1 MILRLQF
8 VVALGL
14 FLFSAAVTAQ
24 HVDDPYVLDDSQIQ
38 SLPLQPPKVKTTE
51 QDLIQTNIDIS
62 NWFDSVT
69 EGLDLFLVGKKITK
83 EKNKSSFKIEN
94 TSTSVEGENFS
105 NVTSLSIRP
114 RFQNLEEYFQLKF
127 TTYDEAEEKRNT
139 ERGYL
144 RRKTREQN
152 YGATLGFFRKL
163 GRVKTTFQPR
173 IELQDPLKV
182 SHSLAF
188 ESVADY
194 KYLAFNPKLEL
205 FADAKKGV
213 GVFQAYNFHIPINTT
228 FSMTFIN
235 DGEYLEKLHSLSV
248 TNGVALGQNLDD
260 KTGLTYSLLFD
271 SESRPVYYMTDYTTL
286 ITWHQVIYKNILD
299 YQITPN
305 INFDKKRS
313 FKGRAG
319 ISLSIGIN
327 F

>member
-1 MILRLQF
+1 M
-8 VVALGL
+8 
-14 FLFSAAVTAQ
+14 
-24 HVDDPYVLDDSQIQ
+24 
-38 SLPLQPPKVKTTE
+38 
-51 QDLIQTNIDIS
+51 
-62 NWFDSVT
+62 
-69 EGLDLFLVGKKITK
+69 GKKITK
-83 EKNKSSFKIEN
+83 EKNQSSFKIEN

-127 TTYDEAEEKRNT
+127 TTYDEADEKRKV

-205 FADAKKGV
+205 FADARKGV
-213 GVFQAYNFHIPINTT
+213 GVFQGYNLYIPINTT
-228 FSMTFIN
+228 FSVTFIN
-235 DGEYLEKLHSLSV
+235 DGEYLEKLHAFSV
-248 TNGVALGQNLDD
+248 TNGVAIGQNLND
-260 KTGLTYSLLFD
+260 KTGLTYSLLFN
-271 SESRPVYYMTDYTTL
+271 SENRPVYYMTDYTTL

-305 INFDKKRS
+305 VNFNKTKS

-319 ISLSIGIN
+319 IILNIGIN

>member
-1 MILRLQF
+1 MRLN
-8 VVALGL
+8 VIISLIIIIVTSASVA
-14 FLFSAAVTAQ
+14 Q
-24 HVDDPYVLDDSQIQ
+24 EVDDPYILDDSQIQ
-38 SLPLQPPKVKTTE
+38 SLPVQPSKVKTTE
-51 QDLIQTNIDIS
+51 QELIQTNIDIS

-69 EGLDLFLVGKKITK
+69 EGVDLFFVGKKITK

-94 TSTSVEGENFS
+94 TSSSAEGENFS

-127 TTYDEAEEKRNT
+127 TTYDEADEKRKT

-205 FADAKKGV
+205 FANATKGV
-213 GVFQAYNFHIPINTT
+213 GVFQAYNFYVPINKT
-228 FSMTFIN
+228 FSITFIN
-235 DGEYLEKLHSLSV
+235 DGEYLEKLHSFSV
-248 TNGVALGQNLDD
+248 TNGVALGQNLNDT
-260 KTGLTYSLLFD
+260 TGLTYSLLFD
-271 SESRPVYYMTDYTTL
+271 SENRPVYYMTDYTAL
-286 ITWHQVIYKNILD
+286 ITWHQVLYKNILD

-305 INFDKKRS
+305 INFDKTRS
-313 FKGRAG
+313 FKGRTG
-319 ISLSIGIN
+319 ISLNIGIN